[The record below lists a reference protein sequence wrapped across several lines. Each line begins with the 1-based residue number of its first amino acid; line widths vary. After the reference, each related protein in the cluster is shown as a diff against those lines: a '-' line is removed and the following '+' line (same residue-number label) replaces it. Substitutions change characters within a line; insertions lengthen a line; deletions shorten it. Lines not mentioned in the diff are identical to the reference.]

1 MIDLRFTY
9 LTGQKRPVF
18 RNARLAG
25 SWNGWIDIPMTEIVA
40 EDGCPAFTALIPFD
54 DGQAGQRVQVGAC
67 GWTGRPAP
75 THGASRRTSSNASAS
90 SSCPVL
96 PPALRRATT

>member
-54 DGQAGQRVQVGAC
+54 DGQAGQRVQWGVRLDGPSGANAW
-67 GWTGRPAP
+67 GITTDVQQRQRELQLPGPA
-75 THGASRRTSSNASAS
+75 A
-90 SSCPVL
+90 
-96 PPALRRATT
+96 ALRRATT